1 MKPVFHAFSTLVLG
15 AAASVGAQ
23 GLDVSL
29 DGDTGRLLSV
39 AVNGEIVLAA
49 DPNVAEA
56 VKFDCDGNAGS
67 WRYGFDWRVHEEERM
82 LHGTLSFEWL
92 GDEPVRLKG
101 LTVFEGKVPFG
112 AAAASSPSRG
122 AFLLPGVWPPIR
134 RAASGA
140 RSGRVNEGSA
150 YTPMGIA
157 DNGRHSVMSCVD
169 ELSPCADYSTPSV
182 TECIDGFLLSRS
194 FETAG

>member
-39 AVNGEIVLAA
+39 AVDGEIVLAA

-82 LHGTLSFEWL
+82 LQGTLSFEWL

-101 LTVFEGKVPFG
+101 LRF
-112 AAAASSPSRG
+112 SR
-122 AFLLPGVWPPIR
+122 ARCRLERRRRPRR
-134 RAASGA
+134 RAARSSFPASGR
-140 RSGRVNEGSA
+140 RSGERLQA
-150 YTPMGIA
+150 RDQA
-157 DNGRHSVMSCVD
+157 
-169 ELSPCADYSTPSV
+169 A
-182 TECIDGFLLSRS
+182 
-194 FETAG
+194 